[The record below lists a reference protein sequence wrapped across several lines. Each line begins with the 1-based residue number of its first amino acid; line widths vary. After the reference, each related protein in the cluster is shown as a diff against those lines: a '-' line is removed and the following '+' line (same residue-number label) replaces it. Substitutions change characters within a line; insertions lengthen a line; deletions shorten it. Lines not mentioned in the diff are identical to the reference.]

1 MRCQTNVAAVK
12 VHRMTEDGL
21 HQERMIAQVGLRL
34 AQAGVA
40 QRRQEEHRRAE
51 PQRRHSQVQDAGLP
65 ESPKE
70 AATFPAHRVTTRDW
84 AGEVKDS

>member
-34 AQAGVA
+34 A
-40 QRRQEEHRRAE
+40 
-51 PQRRHSQVQDAGLP
+51 
-65 ESPKE
+65 
-70 AATFPAHRVTTRDW
+70 
-84 AGEVKDS
+84 